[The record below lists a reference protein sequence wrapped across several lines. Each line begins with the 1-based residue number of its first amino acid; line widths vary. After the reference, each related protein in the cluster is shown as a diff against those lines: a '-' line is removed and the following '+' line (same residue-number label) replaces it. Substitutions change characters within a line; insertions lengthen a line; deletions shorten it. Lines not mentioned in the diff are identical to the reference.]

1 MNLVVSAR
9 RGRRPLRSELRMS
22 ALREE
27 LGALIEHAALELV
40 DPDLIEAIAEDM
52 RIVERQRVHHVGLVV
67 AAVILSA
74 MQPSTDTE
82 GRWLDAQR
90 KYEDLGGP
98 DSGKT
103 SFRDTVIKMVPV
115 MRELLKRRMQAF
127 ASSTDQP
134 ELQGRLRA
142 FADVLIPDGCAFKL
156 AAALSGAYAGTSQP
170 AELKLH
176 AIYSVR
182 AGGVVSVTK
191 TAGSVHDSDE
201 FHPTEW
207 VRDALY
213 IWDLGYVSHA
223 RFVDGATAGSHLL
236 QRLKST
242 QNPVVR
248 AAYGPTGTRHD
259 VLHDGAHVRLE
270 MACQLGLLPRAR
282 ILDLDV
288 EITDEQRRTVV
299 ARIVCVPFGGEDR
312 YYLTTLPR
320 TIFSPHDIAEMYRI
334 RWEIELFFRTW
345 KGALRLDQVRRL
357 QRPLSL
363 EAAIT
368 ASLLAGTLVQKITTA
383 VNDLEDLAHVEAFF
397 PSAASDGLF
406 VDRA

>member
-1 MNLVVSAR
+1 
-9 RGRRPLRSELRMS
+9 MS

-27 LGALIEHAALELV
+27 LGAFIERAALDLV
-40 DPDLIEAIAEDM
+40 DPDRIEAIAEDM

-67 AAVILSA
+67 AAVVLSA

-90 KYEDLGGP
+90 KYEDLGGAE
-98 DSGKT
+98 SGKT

-115 MRELLKRRMQAF
+115 MRKLLRRRMQAF
-127 ASSTDQP
+127 AASTDQP

-176 AIYSVR
+176 AVYSVR
-182 AGGVVSVTK
+182 AGGVVSATK
-191 TAGSVHDSDE
+191 TAGSVHDSDG
-201 FHPTEW
+201 FWPTQW

-213 IWDLGYVSHA
+213 IWDLGYVSHE
-223 RFVDGATAGSHLL
+223 RFVDAATAGAHVL

-242 QNPVVR
+242 QNPVVL
-248 AAYGPTGTRHD
+248 ASYGPTGTRHD
-259 VLHDGAHVRLE
+259 VHHDGAHVRLE

-288 EITDEQRRTVV
+288 EITDDQHRTVV
-299 ARIVCVPFGGEDR
+299 ARVVCVPFGGEDR

-320 TIFSPHDIAEMYRI
+320 AIFSPHDVAEMYRI
-334 RWEIELFFRTW
+334 RWEIELFFRNW

-368 ASLLAGTLVQKITTA
+368 ASLLAGILAQQITSA
-383 VNDLEDLAHVEAFF
+383 VNDLERLAHAEAFS
-397 PSAASDGLF
+397 PCAASGGVF
-406 VDRA
+406 ANGA